1 MKLFGN
7 SEKQTSKD
15 KIDKNVLYLEI
26 IEAVLVHYNTVNNG
40 YQHDL
45 RVLYIFIS
53 DKSFR

>member
-15 KIDKNVLYLEI
+15 KSNKNVSYLEI
-26 IEAVLVHYNTVNNG
+26 IEAILAHYNTVNND

-45 RVLYIFIS
+45 RVLHIFIS